1 MEYERPAY
9 RPHSALMLRAQITL
23 PHFSV
28 SSAISLIKS
37 ADEPASAV
45 PPSSASRVLIL
56 GSGRAAARSTFGRR
70 RMARGRLAMR
80 QSGPE
85 TMLPRWLGDC
95 YEKKSAAAASG
106 IVCIRTGRAGVSP
119 SRRRGYL
126 HRGFEQCCE
135 KGTRERKLGG
145 AAFNWW
151 GETTIETVHEVRL
164 KQSCIRFD
172 GWVEQASQPRE
183 ELRRAAGPHH
193 ASGSLLSPNPQR
205 LAAAPI
211 RTCWAATVNVWGM
224 SCPIST

>member
-106 IVCIRTGRAGVSP
+106 IVCIRTGRAGVSGLPQP
-119 SRRRGYL
+119 SSAPPLRPP
-126 HRGFEQCCE
+126 
-135 KGTRERKLGG
+135 LGG
-145 AAFNWW
+145 GATCTGALSSVVKMAHARGNVGAPRLIG
-151 GETTIETVHEVRL
+151 GEKPQL
-164 KQSCIRFD
+164 KQFMKY
-172 GWVEQASQPRE
+172 G
-183 ELRRAAGPHH
+183 
-193 ASGSLLSPNPQR
+193 
-205 LAAAPI
+205 
-211 RTCWAATVNVWGM
+211 
-224 SCPIST
+224 